1 MKATPHRH
9 TNEVRHETLYAPRHM
24 DPYVDVAKPAHDARC
39 PECGVVFHKG
49 RWAWGPVPKDAVS
62 TTCPAC
68 LRIHDRFPGGYV
80 TLKGPFVQAHRD
92 ELKKLV
98 EAREEHEKA
107 EHPLERVM
115 GIGER
120 AGSLEITTT
129 GNHLARAIANAVR
142 AAYDGNLKVRYESD
156 ENLVRAVWT
165 R

>member
-24 DPYVDVAKPAHDARC
+24 DPYVDVAKPSHDARC
-39 PECGVVFHKG
+39 PECGVVFSKG
-49 RWAWGPVPKDAVS
+49 RWAWGPVPKDAIS

-115 GIGER
+115 DIGER

>member
-1 MKATPHRH
+1 MKVTPHRH

-39 PECGVVFHKG
+39 SECGVVFHKG

-142 AAYDGNLKVRYESD
+142 AAYDGTLKVRYEAD

>member
-1 MKATPHRH
+1 MKTPPHRH
-9 TNEVRHETLYAPRHM
+9 PESRHVPALAPRHD
-24 DPYVDVAKPAHDARC
+24 DPYFEAGKPTQDARC
-39 PECGVVFHKG
+39 SECGVVFHKG
-49 RWAWGPVPKDAVS
+49 RWAWGPVPKDAVA

-80 TLKGPFVQAHRD
+80 TLRGPFVQAHRD
-92 ELKKLV
+92 ELMQLV
-98 EAREEHEKA
+98 AAREAHEKA

-120 AGSLEITTT
+120 PEALEITTT
-129 GNHLARAIANAVR
+129 GNHLARAIGNAVR